1 MKKDQKNIIKSILE
15 TIFKK
20 EDNVKSYILRSD
32 SINKGEVSKKLIFS
46 SRKTNVQEYF
56 PKIINEFK
64 KISLPF
70 EIELFDSVVLDERSK
85 RNKILFWNTNQIVKQ
100 SPWRLCPLGKSWVK
114 RHPKHLKSG
123 GITDH
128 DGHCRLNHKGRDIL
142 HTDEIRRIP
151 TLEIFKNTSVKA
163 STHNLNFGDNANKYN
178 ELINGWC
185 AYWNEIL
192 RPDIP
197 LHPNYIKALMATE
210 SGFSE
215 NPFTRNKNHKA
226 IGLMQI
232 MPETIGYLST
242 SSKDIKDHFIEM
254 DKEDATDPSVAIA
267 AAIRWLF
274 RKQRLAKGK
283 NKNANWMD
291 ALEEYKGI
299 TKQKGPTSDS
309 IRNKLQQ
316 FYKDL
321 SENN

>member
-1 MKKDQKNIIKSILE
+1 MKKDQKTIVKSILE

-20 EDNVKSYILRSD
+20 EDSVKSYLLKPKAIKENQAL
-32 SINKGEVSKKLIFS
+32 EPKKLVLS
-46 SRKTNVQEYF
+46 SRKVNVQDYF
-56 PKIINEFK
+56 PKIIDQFK
-64 KISLPF
+64 KLSLPF
-70 EIELFDSVVLDERSK
+70 EIELFDSKKIDEK
-85 RNKILFWNTNQIVKQ
+85 NKIPFWNTNQIVKQ

-123 GITDH
+123 TITDH
-128 DGHCRLNHKGRDIL
+128 DGHCRLNHKGHDIL
-142 HTDEIRRIP
+142 HADEIRRISN
-151 TLEIFKNTSVKA
+151 LEIFKNASVKA
-163 STHNLNFGDNANKYN
+163 STHNLGFGIDANKYN

-192 RPDIP
+192 RPEIP

-254 DKEDATDPSVAIA
+254 DKEDAKDPGVAIA
-267 AAIRWLF
+267 ASIRWLF
-274 RKQRLAKGK
+274 RKHRLVKGK
-283 NKNANWMD
+283 NKNATWMD

-299 TKQKGPTSDS
+299 TKQKGIVPER
-309 IRNKLQQ
+309 IRH
-316 FYKDL
+316 DL
-321 SENN
+321 NRFFNDLTGVR